1 MYLKSLSQ
9 SIQIKGLCL
18 AQQSGLGLPPAI
30 EFNSEIS
37 NEYHSNNGI
46 GGVMVSMLT
55 LVR

>member
-37 NEYHSNNGI
+37 NRFQDQNWMKNK
-46 GGVMVSMLT
+46 
-55 LVR
+55 